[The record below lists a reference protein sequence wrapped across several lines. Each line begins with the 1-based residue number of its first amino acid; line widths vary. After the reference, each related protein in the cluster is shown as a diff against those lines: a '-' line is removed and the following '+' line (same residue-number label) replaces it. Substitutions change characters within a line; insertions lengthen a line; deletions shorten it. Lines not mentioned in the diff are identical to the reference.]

1 MGIDVI
7 PSINDSRGADVFER
21 ATAPSAE
28 ADALEAALRDM
39 SRVFAQ
45 DYAAGRMGTQH
56 NTFQHRSRVLRQLDA
71 QLTAMRAPDRT
82 ER

>member
-7 PSINDSRGADVFER
+7 PSIYQDHSAGALER
-21 ATAPSAE
+21 ASAQNSE
-28 ADALEAALRDM
+28 ADALEAALHDM

-56 NTFQHRSRVLRQLDA
+56 NTYQHRSRVLRQLDA
-71 QLTAMRAPDRT
+71 QLSAMRTADCI